1 MRFNRKKII
10 RYTLISVVSIILLVT
25 GLVFSLQIP
34 SVQNFV
40 KDKLIHYLEEK
51 IQTKVSLERIYVGF
65 PNSLVMENLFLE
77 GKDIDT
83 LLYVKS
89 FDVGLDIPK
98 LLQRKVNLTSIDLE
112 KIRANVVR
120 DKNGTFNF
128 DYIIDAFATD
138 EEEETDSK
146 PFVIN
151 LNKIKLKDI
160 DVSFIDK
167 QAGNDLRIYFNSL
180 DTRVNKFDLDE
191 NTYAL
196 GDIKMDGLNLKLKQE
211 LVKEMTEKVGEKVDS
226 LNQAKPLNLS
236 LQKLKLT
243 NFMIDYG
250 DDNSQTYAKVLFK
263 DLETQIKKIDL
274 AKNHYEVDRLI
285 LKDADISANLYVK
298 EDANE
303 AVQKEVEEFNPN
315 LKEQENENLFLLLN
329 KLRFEN
335 VKVEYNNT
343 AIAAT
348 QRGMDFNH
356 LNFSTLNID
365 VDAFKME
372 NSAFSGKVKK
382 VEIKEKSGLN
392 IQDFRTNFVYNDH
405 QAILDELY
413 LETPTTILRDKI
425 QLDYHSM
432 EQWTEDLGSVK
443 VFANLKNSKVGF
455 SDILLLA
462 PDLRK
467 TSPFSTHPNAI
478 LAIDTKLEGRVDDL
492 DIDHFKL
499 SGLDQLKVD
508 LNGKIKN
515 ATDPDRL
522 YYDLNIKEL
531 AASSKTIY
539 NLVPK
544 GTLPNTIHLPSQIQI
559 QGTAKGTSQIIQTK
573 LKIKTSLGNADL
585 DGDVNLTREN
595 HETYTLQADLKN
607 LQMGKII
614 NNKDLGYISGKLY
627 AKGESFDPEVMNTE
641 FKANLN
647 SFGYQNYTYHNVDVK
662 GNINHGDYYITAD
675 SKDPNADLNL
685 VASGHYDSKN
695 PTLQIDGEIQKLDL
709 YKLGFYE
716 ELMMIAGKINAN
728 FTNINP
734 DELNGELRLN
744 DFAISDSKDV
754 FPLQEIQL
762 IALNTADENRIDLT
776 SQVADVHLSGK
787 YKLTQIFDSLL
798 ETLNTYYAFH
808 PSEKKIEIDSG
819 QYFVLDATI
828 KDDDLI
834 RKFVPELKDFQ
845 TITINGS
852 FNADSRKIELDGE
865 LPFIQYG
872 ENSIEKGTFSV
883 TNFNDELQ
891 YNLNVNSLKNESFAL
906 NKIEI
911 KGDVKDNVLGYDIS
925 TRNEEDK
932 IQFLLAGNL
941 KSMNEIN
948 EISLNPN
955 GLVLNFEDWK
965 VNPDNRIQISDKGI
979 FADNFKISNGNSQ
992 ISLQSE
998 NQNFNSPLNIN
1009 IDNFEIETLTKLIES
1024 DSLLASGR
1032 INGKV
1037 QVRDIQKNM
1046 NLDAD
1051 LKISEFMVFG
1061 NPVGNLT
1068 AKVNS
1073 DSYQLMN
1080 ANIELTGNKNQANVV
1095 GTFNSKT
1102 SQFDM
1107 NVAID
1112 QLQMESIQG
1121 FTMNNLMDSEGY
1133 LSGKLNVSG
1142 TTDSPKIKGKL
1153 NFNQVGFTIKETGSK
1168 FKNINDPI
1176 LFTDRGLEFH
1186 NFEIKDLD
1194 ANAIVMDGQILT
1206 QTYTDFAFNLDVN
1219 AKNFKLIDSEEDREA
1234 MMFGKLAIDA
1244 DLAIRGDLDL
1254 PKVKGS
1260 LKVTENT
1267 DFTFILPQSSP
1278 QLQARDGI
1286 VEFIDQ
1292 SHPQLTVDE
1301 DDDKLSA
1308 QSKISGLD
1316 VSVNIEVVKEAKMSI
1331 VIDKA
1336 NGDFVKLQGEA
1347 ELTGGIDPSGKMN
1360 LTGIYAVEK
1369 GSYELTVS
1377 LLKRKFDIQKGS
1389 TITWTGD
1396 PLSAV
1401 LDLTAIYKTNAAP
1414 IDLVQQQISGLS
1426 SAEVNMYKQ
1435 QIPFNTLLIL
1445 KGELMKPEISFKIT
1459 TDEDNHSVS
1468 SDVLDNVK
1476 MKLNQLETDEAE
1488 RNKQVFALLL
1498 LNRFV
1503 GENPFETEGGLSA
1516 ETMAR
1521 QSVSAILSQ
1530 QLNNLAADLIQGVDI
1545 DLGLD
1550 SRDDYTSGQKNTRT
1564 DLNLN
1569 VSKRL
1574 LNDRLKITVGSN
1586 FGIEGDARENE
1597 EMTNIAGDISIDY
1610 RLSKDGRYTL
1620 RAYRKDEYQ
1629 VALQGQI
1636 IETGVG
1642 FIITLEYDE
1651 FKEIFERKRRNRMD
1665 KMNRRM
1671 NKNIE
1676 SE

>member
-51 IQTKVSLERIYVGF
+51 IQTKVSLERMYVGF

-243 NFMIDYG
+243 NFTIDYG

-285 LKDADISANLYVK
+285 LKDADILANLYVK

-515 ATDPDRL
+515 AIDPDRL

-544 GTLPNTIHLPSQIQI
+544 GTLTNTIHLPSQIQI

-585 DGDVNLTREN
+585 DGDVNMTRKN

-614 NNKDLGYISGKLY
+614 NNKDLGSISGKLY

-776 SQVADVHLSGK
+776 SQVADVHLLGK

-798 ETLNTYYAFH
+798 ETLNTYYAFR

-955 GLVLNFEDWK
+955 GLVLNSEDWK

-979 FADNFKISNGNSQ
+979 FADNFKISKGNSQ

-1032 INGKV
+1032 INGKA
-1037 QVRDIQKNM
+1037 QVRNIQKNM

-1121 FTMNNLMDSEGY
+1121 FTMNNLIDSEGY

-1254 PKVKGS
+1254 PKVNGS

-1414 IDLVQQQISGLS
+1414 IDLLQQQISGLS
-1426 SAEVNMYKQ
+1426 SAEVNRYKQ

>member
-40 KDKLIHYLEEK
+40 KDKLIHYLEER
-51 IQTKVSLERIYVGF
+51 IQTKVSLERMYVGF

-191 NTYAL
+191 NTYAM

-211 LVKEMTEKVGEKVDS
+211 LVKEITEKVGEKVDS

-243 NFMIDYG
+243 NFTIDYG

-285 LKDADISANLYVK
+285 LKDADILANLYVK

-392 IQDFRTNFVYNDH
+392 IQDLRTDFVYNDH
-405 QAILDELY
+405 QAILDDLY

-432 EQWTEDLGSVK
+432 EQLTEDLGSVK

-462 PDLRK
+462 PDLRN
-467 TSPFSTHPNAI
+467 TSPFSTYPNAI

-492 DIDHFKL
+492 DIDHFTL
-499 SGLDQLKVD
+499 SGLDQLKVN

-559 QGTAKGTSQIIQTK
+559 QGTAKGTTEIVQTK
-573 LKIKTSLGNADL
+573 LKINTSLGNADL
-585 DGDVNLTREN
+585 DADVNMTRKN
-595 HETYTLQADLKN
+595 HETYTVQADFKN
-607 LQMGKII
+607 LQIGKII
-614 NNKDLGYISGKLY
+614 QNRELGSVTGKLY

-685 VASGHYDSKN
+685 VASGHYDDKK
-695 PTLQIDGEIQKLDL
+695 PTIQIDGDIQKLDL
-709 YKLGFYE
+709 FKLGFYE
-716 ELMMIAGKINAN
+716 KHMMIAGKINAN

-798 ETLNTYYAFH
+798 ETLNTYYAFS
-808 PSEKKIEIDSG
+808 PSQKKAEIDSG

-828 KDDDLI
+828 KGDDLI
-834 RKFVPELKDFQ
+834 RKFAPELKDFQ

-941 KSMNEIN
+941 KSMDEIN

-979 FADNFKISNGNSQ
+979 FVDNFKISKGNSQ

-1051 LKISEFMVFG
+1051 LKISELMVFG

-1080 ANIELTGNKNQANVV
+1080 ANIELTGNNNQANAV

-1107 NVAID
+1107 NIAID

-1133 LSGKLNVSG
+1133 LSGKLQVSG

-1186 NFEIKDLD
+1186 NFEIQDLD
-1194 ANAIVMDGQILT
+1194 ANAIVIDGQILT
-1206 QTYTDFAFNLDVN
+1206 QTYTDFVFNLDVN

-1254 PKVKGS
+1254 PKVNGG

-1267 DFTFILPQSSP
+1267 DFTFVLPQSTP

-1292 SHPQLTVDE
+1292 SHPQLTIDE
-1301 DDDKLSA
+1301 EADKLSS

-1545 DLGLD
+1545 DFGLD

-1651 FKEIFERKRRNRMD
+1651 FKEIFERKRRDRMD